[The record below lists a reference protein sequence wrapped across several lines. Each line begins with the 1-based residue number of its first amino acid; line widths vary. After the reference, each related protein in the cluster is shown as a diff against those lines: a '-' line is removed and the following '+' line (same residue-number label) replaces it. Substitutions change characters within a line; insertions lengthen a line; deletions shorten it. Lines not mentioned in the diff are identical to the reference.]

1 MCIATSAERPSAQ
14 LSFFPHQHQ
23 IVVAVS
29 TTVLVLL
36 QVVFMVWE
44 IVLVVSAW

>member
-23 IVVAVS
+23 FVVAFFPSDLADRTRHGPYNCVS
-29 TTVLVLL
+29 GEK
-36 QVVFMVWE
+36 Q
-44 IVLVVSAW
+44 